1 MSIHRIGILSLDVS
15 SRVVIFICNKLLL
28 TLDFVVI
35 FINKLLLTLDF
46 VFVDLFRSGYLKL
59 ERTGVEI
66 NGHSP
71 SRYAHAYELIKLLK
85 V

>member
-28 TLDFVVI
+28 TLDFV
-35 FINKLLLTLDF
+35 
-46 VFVDLFRSGYLKL
+46 FVDLFRSGYLKL
-59 ERTGVEI
+59 EPTGVEI

-71 SRYAHAYELIKLLK
+71 SHYAHAYELIKLLK